1 VVDIRTLVNVEHL
14 YGVGLLVDAA
24 DDPVGSP
31 PRAVTASQRAE
42 ERPAYPAWAHGQ
54 SSFAELKNRRRHGL
68 RQPFGDGTSRGSLEP
83 YLVALTAHLPLRR
96 RRARSARTVARSRS
110 GLPAAK
116 RREALRDPA
125 DSVTVPQDLQCH
137 FQAFEVIH

>member
-42 ERPAYPAWAHGQ
+42 ERPAYPAW
-54 SSFAELKNRRRHGL
+54 
-68 RQPFGDGTSRGSLEP
+68 
-83 YLVALTAHLPLRR
+83 LTAKAASQNSRTAAATDSGSR
-96 RRARSARTVARSRS
+96 SAMARRA
-110 GLPAAK
+110 AAWN
-116 RREALRDPA
+116 LI
-125 DSVTVPQDLQCH
+125 S
-137 FQAFEVIH
+137 